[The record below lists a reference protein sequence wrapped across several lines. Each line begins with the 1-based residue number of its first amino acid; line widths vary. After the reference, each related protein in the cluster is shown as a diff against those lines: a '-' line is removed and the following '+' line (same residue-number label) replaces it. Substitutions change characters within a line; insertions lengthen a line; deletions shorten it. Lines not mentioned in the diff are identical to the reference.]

1 MLAVAMTLTEAVR
14 PGRPT
19 SRPARGVLRPLG
31 PPVLGILTV
40 LVGQRLGPKAAERLR
55 QFRSVLAKHG
65 IDSESHV
72 AMTMSWSRAE
82 REQE

>member
-1 MLAVAMTLTEAVR
+1 MRVGTEAYI
-14 PGRPT
+14 
-19 SRPARGVLRPLG
+19 AHLLAIE
-31 PPVLGILTV
+31 ILTV
-40 LVGQRLGPKAAERLR
+40 LVGQRLGAKAAERLR
-55 QFRSVLAKHG
+55 QFRSVLAEHG